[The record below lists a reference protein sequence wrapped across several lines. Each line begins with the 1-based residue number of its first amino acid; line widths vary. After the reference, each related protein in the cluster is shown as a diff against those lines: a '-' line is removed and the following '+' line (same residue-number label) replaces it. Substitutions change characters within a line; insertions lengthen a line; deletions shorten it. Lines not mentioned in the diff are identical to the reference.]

1 MGFKF
6 DEKTL
11 VNNNIFK
18 YEDKLNSSYTRFLD
32 KTPTYVT
39 YYNINTIEST
49 VDLGFSNVE
58 KILGSNSP
66 IRYSEV
72 KNLPVYGMEAIQIN
86 VDEAE
91 EGLTGSYDNGELI
104 ILPDTIKP
112 YPDDFFIL
120 EHKGMDFL
128 FRVTSVDYDTIKS
141 NNFYKI
147 TFTIKYVT
155 AEESKKILDQVTN
168 KFTCVVDNIGTE
180 DKCIIEDEYYELL
193 MRLKDIYREISERY
207 KLFFYKKKYNAFV
220 FIDPEGQLAVYD
232 RYVNMFI
239 QKHGLL
245 YDNESHR
252 TIYLNNEDDDCSFL
266 LEYDMSIYRAY
277 EKRNAKRIPV
287 TKFNV
292 IDINNMYSVFKYY
305 RANKVKSVRFK
316 NGVKDYLP
324 KSLVERMASG
334 ELPEIT
340 NRGGEVITNVI
351 DPTYSL
357 NPNGTFDEA
366 DNIIIKYM
374 HDKIDSIYNI
384 DFDMLDEF
392 AYFYPSWTN
401 LIKVP
406 MLLYAL
412 KGYYKLF
419 IKKQSI
425 N

>member
-1 MGFKF
+1 M
-6 DEKTL
+6 
-11 VNNNIFK
+11 
-18 YEDKLNSSYTRFLD
+18 
-32 KTPTYVT
+32 
-39 YYNINTIEST
+39 
-49 VDLGFSNVE
+49 
-58 KILGSNSP
+58 
-66 IRYSEV
+66 
-72 KNLPVYGMEAIQIN
+72 
-86 VDEAE
+86 
-91 EGLTGSYDNGELI
+91 
-104 ILPDTIKP
+104 
-112 YPDDFFIL
+112 
-120 EHKGMDFL
+120 
-128 FRVTSVDYDTIKS
+128 
-141 NNFYKI
+141 
-147 TFTIKYVT
+147 
-155 AEESKKILDQVTN
+155 
-168 KFTCVVDNIGTE
+168 
-180 DKCIIEDEYYELL
+180 
-193 MRLKDIYREISERY
+193 
-207 KLFFYKKKYNAFV
+207 
-220 FIDPEGQLAVYD
+220 
-232 RYVNMFI
+232 
-239 QKHGLL
+239 
-245 YDNESHR
+245 
-252 TIYLNNEDDDCSFL
+252 
-266 LEYDMSIYRAY
+266 
-277 EKRNAKRIPV
+277 

-340 NRGGEVITNVI
+340 DRGGEVITNVI

>member
-1 MGFKF
+1 
-6 DEKTL
+6 
-11 VNNNIFK
+11 
-18 YEDKLNSSYTRFLD
+18 
-32 KTPTYVT
+32 
-39 YYNINTIEST
+39 
-49 VDLGFSNVE
+49 
-58 KILGSNSP
+58 
-66 IRYSEV
+66 
-72 KNLPVYGMEAIQIN
+72 
-86 VDEAE
+86 
-91 EGLTGSYDNGELI
+91 
-104 ILPDTIKP
+104 
-112 YPDDFFIL
+112 
-120 EHKGMDFL
+120 
-128 FRVTSVDYDTIKS
+128 
-141 NNFYKI
+141 
-147 TFTIKYVT
+147 
-155 AEESKKILDQVTN
+155 
-168 KFTCVVDNIGTE
+168 
-180 DKCIIEDEYYELL
+180 
-193 MRLKDIYREISERY
+193 
-207 KLFFYKKKYNAFV
+207 
-220 FIDPEGQLAVYD
+220 
-232 RYVNMFI
+232 
-239 QKHGLL
+239 
-245 YDNESHR
+245 
-252 TIYLNNEDDDCSFL
+252 
-266 LEYDMSIYRAY
+266 
-277 EKRNAKRIPV
+277 
-287 TKFNV
+287 
-292 IDINNMYSVFKYY
+292 MYSVFKYY

-340 NRGGEVITNVI
+340 DRGGEVITNVI

>member
-168 KFTCVVDNIGTE
+168 KFTCVVDNI
-180 DKCIIEDEYYELL
+180 
-193 MRLKDIYREISERY
+193 
-207 KLFFYKKKYNAFV
+207 
-220 FIDPEGQLAVYD
+220 
-232 RYVNMFI
+232 
-239 QKHGLL
+239 
-245 YDNESHR
+245 
-252 TIYLNNEDDDCSFL
+252 
-266 LEYDMSIYRAY
+266 
-277 EKRNAKRIPV
+277 
-287 TKFNV
+287 
-292 IDINNMYSVFKYY
+292 
-305 RANKVKSVRFK
+305 
-316 NGVKDYLP
+316 
-324 KSLVERMASG
+324 
-334 ELPEIT
+334 
-340 NRGGEVITNVI
+340 
-351 DPTYSL
+351 
-357 NPNGTFDEA
+357 
-366 DNIIIKYM
+366 
-374 HDKIDSIYNI
+374 
-384 DFDMLDEF
+384 
-392 AYFYPSWTN
+392 
-401 LIKVP
+401 
-406 MLLYAL
+406 
-412 KGYYKLF
+412 
-419 IKKQSI
+419 
-425 N
+425 